1 LFVCNRNQKPCL
13 EQGPDF
19 SKKFILQT
27 DASGKGMGAV
37 LEQEFDDGRH
47 PILFISKK
55 LSGAEC
61 NYAVVEKECF
71 AVVWAFDFVW
81 YVFLCEVS

>member
-1 LFVCNRNQKPCL
+1 
-13 EQGPDF
+13 
-19 SKKFILQT
+19 
-27 DASGKGMGAV
+27 V

-47 PILFISKK
+47 AILFISKK

-71 AVVWAFDFVW
+71 AIAWAVKTLRNISATMFV
-81 YVFLCEVS
+81 LPAM

>member
-1 LFVCNRNQKPCL
+1 VTLFYGVQIFLKR
-13 EQGPDF
+13 
-19 SKKFILQT
+19 FILQT
-27 DASGKGMGAV
+27 DASGKGMGTV
-37 LEQEFDDGRH
+37 LEREFDDGRH

-71 AVVWAFDFVW
+71 AFVLVVKTLTHFP
-81 YVFLCEVS
+81 EGT